1 MLPEYMAS
9 FIKQTKKIPHIKIVF
24 CICSDYLCLI
34 LKCTVV
40 NSLKHSNMTKQKIC
54 LWIFTALWLFY
65 LFIYYNDKND

>member
-9 FIKQTKKIPHIKIVF
+9 FIKQTKKIPHMKIVF

-54 LWIFTALWLFY
+54 LDIHSTVAY
-65 LFIYYNDKND
+65 LFIYLL